1 MRAILV
7 HAYGGPEAMQL
18 EPLPSPKPG
27 PAELLVRVEAAG
39 VNFVDVYQ
47 RSGAYRGAALPLPLG
62 LEGAGTIEQ
71 AGQGAG
77 FEVGQRVAWANAR
90 GSYATL
96 AIVPA
101 VQAVPVPNDVSSEQA
116 AAVMLQGMTAH
127 YLCHATYPLEPGD
140 VCLVHAA
147 AGGVGL
153 LLCQMA
159 KRLGAEVFGTVST
172 EEKARI
178 AREAGADHVIRYTDQ
193 DFEAEVRRL
202 TGGKGVHVVFDSVG
216 QTTFM
221 KSLGCLAPRGM
232 LVLFGESSGPVPAF
246 DPQLLNAKGSL
257 FLTRPKLG
265 DYTASR
271 QELLS
276 RARDVLDA
284 VAKRDLQVRIG
295 AKFPLAE
302 AAKAHLALEG
312 RHTSGK
318 VLLVPKEPAE
328 NPKSGAFT

>member
-18 EPLPSPKPG
+18 EPLPPPKPG
-27 PAELLVRVEAAG
+27 PSELLVRVEAAG

-62 LEGAGTIEQ
+62 LEGAGVIEQ
-71 AGQGAG
+71 VGEASG
-77 FEVGQRVAWANAR
+77 FEVGQRVAWATAR
-90 GSYATL
+90 GSYATQV
-96 AIVPA
+96 IVPA
-101 VQAVPVPNDVSSEQA
+101 AQAVPVPNEVSSEQA
-116 AAVMLQGMTAH
+116 AAVMLQGMTAQ

-140 VCLVHAA
+140 ACLVHAA

-159 KRLGAEVFGTVST
+159 RRLGAEVFGTVST
-172 EEKARI
+172 EEKA
-178 AREAGADHVIRYTDQ
+178 ALAHEAGAHHVIRYTEQ
-193 DFEAEVRRL
+193 DFESEVRRL

-232 LVLFGESSGPVPAF
+232 LVLFGQSSGPVPAF
-246 DPQLLNAKGSL
+246 DPQILNAKGSL
-257 FLTRPKLG
+257 FLTRPKLQ
-265 DYTASR
+265 DYTATR
-271 QELLS
+271 GELLS

-284 VAKRDLQVRIG
+284 VATRELKVRIG

-302 AAKAHLALEG
+302 APKAHVALEG
-312 RHTSGK
+312 RSTAGK
-318 VLLVPKEPAE
+318 VLLLP
-328 NPKSGAFT
+328 